1 MESCARTDWGRIAG
15 YTKKIAAPPLS
26 RNDEANLN
34 VYDADFARRQSQVFD
49 EDLRRSRRV
58 TYEEWE
64 NRAWQGKMIE
74 HAAGLLSSQL

>member
-1 MESCARTDWGRIAG
+1 M
-15 YTKKIAAPPLS
+15 
-26 RNDEANLN
+26 NDEANLN
-34 VYDADFARRQSQVFD
+34 VYDTDFARRQSQVFD

-64 NRAWQGKMIE
+64 NRAWQEKKIE